1 MKVTD
6 IGNVNQFFNLVDKCE
21 GKVELVTEQG
31 DRLNLGSK
39 ISQFVATVK
48 IVTDTNIR
56 QGDII
61 SYNQNDAEKLSKCI
75 SNI

>member
-6 IGNVNQFFNLVDKCE
+6 IGNVNRFFDAVDKCE

-31 DRLNLGSK
+31 DCLNLGSK

-56 QGDII
+56 QGDIV
-61 SYNQNDAEKLSKCI
+61 SYNQDDEEKLMKCI
-75 SNI
+75 GII

>member
-6 IGNVNQFFNLVDKCE
+6 IGNVDRFFDAVDKCE

-31 DRLNLGSK
+31 DCLNLGSK

-48 IVTDTNIR
+48 IITDINIR
-56 QGDII
+56 QGNII
-61 SYNQNDAEKLSKCI
+61 SYNQNDEEKLMKCI
-75 SNI
+75 GNI

>member
-6 IGNVNQFFNLVDKCE
+6 IGNVNRFFDAVDKCE

-31 DRLNLGSK
+31 DCLNLGSK

-56 QGDII
+56 QGDIV
-61 SYNQNDAEKLSKCI
+61 SYNQNDEEKLMKCI
-75 SNI
+75 GII

>member
-6 IGNVNQFFNLVDKCE
+6 IDNVNRFFDAVDKCE

-31 DRLNLGSK
+31 DCLNLGSK

-56 QGDII
+56 QGDIV
-61 SYNQNDAEKLSKCI
+61 SYNQNDEEKLLKCI
-75 SNI
+75 GII